1 MRPQPAPA
9 PHRGR
14 IAVVL
19 SSVALALAG
28 CLAQRPQPGL
38 LIATSPPGARLYVDG
53 ADSGFVTPAW
63 IAVPANDWH
72 RLDVSLSGYEP
83 ESRLVSPNRRLYA
96 ISWTK
101 GWIGLSTWWFPLF
114 LPLED
119 FFLPV
124 RVDTS
129 AAPSRIHIQLE
140 LED

>member
-1 MRPQPAPA
+1 MRLPPT
-9 PHRGR
+9 
-14 IAVVL
+14 IARRRAAAAAGL
-19 SSVALALAG
+19 LAACSGLAS
-28 CLAQRPQPGL
+28 CLIQRPQPGL
-38 LIATSPPGARLYVDG
+38 MIATTPPGARLFVDG
-53 ADSGFVTPAW
+53 ADSGHVTPAW
-63 IAVPANDWH
+63 IAVAANDWH
-72 RLDVSLSGYEP
+72 RLDVSLPGYEP

-101 GWIGLSTWWFPLF
+101 GWVGLTTWWFPLF

-129 AAPSRIHIQLE
+129 PAPSRIHIQLA